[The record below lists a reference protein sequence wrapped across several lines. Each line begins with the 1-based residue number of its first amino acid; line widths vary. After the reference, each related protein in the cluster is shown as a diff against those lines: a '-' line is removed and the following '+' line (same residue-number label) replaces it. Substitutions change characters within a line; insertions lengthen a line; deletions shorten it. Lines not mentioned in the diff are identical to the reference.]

1 MCFNGNAIATF
12 DYWRVLSARLSTC
25 KNLNFLL
32 SAGGNSAFERL
43 GVKPFQSPPNIGL
56 SVVNRCPQA
65 RKIPL
70 GFKEVFD
77 LLQQKNDQAF
87 SNPATDQSH
96 KPGAAHA
103 GWPWQ
108 STTRQWVS
116 LPNVASVSSAVVR
129 KKWDSAGQAAL
140 NDKIQWTSVNSEP
153 WTSKLWLD

>member
-56 SVVNRCPQA
+56 SPVNRCPQA

-77 LLQQKNDQAF
+77 LLQQERPGLQQPGHWPK
-87 SNPATDQSH
+87 SH

-108 STTRQWVS
+108 STTHQWVS
-116 LPNVASVSSAVVR
+116 LANVASVSSAVVR
-129 KKWDSAGQAAL
+129 KKVRFSWPSCT
-140 NDKIQWTSVNSEP
+140 QWENPMNPEHH